1 MLVEALPAPT
11 ATKVPPRA
19 PSPKGAKGVRPPS
32 PTQQG
37 AKLHRKDSPKGSH
50 RTQKAVP
57 SGGGGSAG
65 GGSKRTVALTAAG
78 LPSTTIAGGDVEDEP
93 STSTATPSDTA
104 SESGS
109 NAAPDAMEAVPP
121 LKSSLKSTDL
131 TRRLSALMSPSK
143 RVVWGDLPRGEG
155 AHSKWS
161 EGGRRW
167 IKAQFVQ
174 KARAKASKGGSADA
188 TRAAQNRSPTPRY
201 AMSEIERAEEKLK
214 AIQVRAE
221 RREAAA
227 AAAAAAV
234 AASAGAASER
244 RAPSP
249 TAAMR
254 GANGGRARAGSQS
267 DRAVG
272 ASPAKTITT
281 ARASFESLR
290 RQAAAAEQKRLR
302 AQTPPKR
309 ASPAAAAPAPA
320 TQDAAKKRETAAS
333 SKHEVAA
340 TSASAA
346 GGAVGASSVGAD
358 AAAVAAD
365 EAGALRGLHVL
376 SSLFPN
382 PAAEGAMPAA
392 AAAAKAKT
400 VDSKPADA
408 ALALVDVSDSDAAV
422 GGAPTEVENP
432 GAAGGGKDVTATLNS
447 SPQEREDPQALD
459 ASPNG
464 EDASRSVVDRP
475 ASPTSFFDWM
485 VGGVGVDSINSNG
498 AGDDAASQEV
508 RGESAPPFT
517 SAAAIAPATEAVT
530 ANGGRRGSSP
540 TGRVR
545 GSATSQRRKTASPSA
560 RAASAR
566 AASPSARVAAKGRT
580 SQRSNAR

>member
-78 LPSTTIAGGDVEDEP
+78 LPSTTMAGGDVEDEP

-221 RREAAA
+221 RREAARCRRRRRRRCVRRRGLRA
-227 AAAAAAV
+227 TGAV
-234 AASAGAASER
+234 AHRRHARCQRRPCARGQPER
-244 RAPSP
+244 SR
-249 TAAMR
+249 
-254 GANGGRARAGSQS
+254 GGR
-267 DRAVG
+267 
-272 ASPAKTITT
+272 
-281 ARASFESLR
+281 
-290 RQAAAAEQKRLR
+290 
-302 AQTPPKR
+302 
-309 ASPAAAAPAPA
+309 
-320 TQDAAKKRETAAS
+320 
-333 SKHEVAA
+333 VA
-340 TSASAA
+340 
-346 GGAVGASSVGAD
+346 
-358 AAAVAAD
+358 
-365 EAGALRGLHVL
+365 
-376 SSLFPN
+376 
-382 PAAEGAMPAA
+382 
-392 AAAAKAKT
+392 
-400 VDSKPADA
+400 
-408 ALALVDVSDSDAAV
+408 
-422 GGAPTEVENP
+422 
-432 GAAGGGKDVTATLNS
+432 GKDDHDGS
-447 SPQEREDPQALD
+447 
-459 ASPNG
+459 G
-464 EDASRSVVDRP
+464 VV
-475 ASPTSFFDWM
+475 
-485 VGGVGVDSINSNG
+485 
-498 AGDDAASQEV
+498 
-508 RGESAPPFT
+508 
-517 SAAAIAPATEAVT
+517 
-530 ANGGRRGSSP
+530 
-540 TGRVR
+540 
-545 GSATSQRRKTASPSA
+545 
-560 RAASAR
+560 
-566 AASPSARVAAKGRT
+566 
-580 SQRSNAR
+580 